1 MYDPP
6 VALESTA
13 TKIPLENL
21 KARVVVPCSILI
33 LTGFVELASVKGL
46 RNSTGYRFAKEKKGD
61 VHPLSSPKRRAGGR
75 EGCAH
80 SDAGGKGELV
90 IGHAI
95 SKGRSALGQHL
106 ILIIKPIQSG
116 RVQKIKL
123 SHILTRALNKLNS
136 YWIPQKKKKKKRI
149 SKRKRNSVSN

>member
-46 RNSTGYRFAKEKKGD
+46 RNSTGYRFAKEKKEMFTLFPVQSEGQE
-61 VHPLSSPKRRAGGR
+61 GGR
-75 EGCAH
+75 DMLTVTPEGR
-80 SDAGGKGELV
+80 E
-90 IGHAI
+90 
-95 SKGRSALGQHL
+95 
-106 ILIIKPIQSG
+106 
-116 RVQKIKL
+116 
-123 SHILTRALNKLNS
+123 N
-136 YWIPQKKKKKKRI
+136 W
-149 SKRKRNSVSN
+149 